1 MNRMFTAAL
10 LTATLLAV
18 PMIAQ
23 AENNH
28 FVEQVENSHLAILTG
43 LTSDQLAQMT
53 MEEISI
59 VIQLRRDAA
68 N

>member
-28 FVEQVENSHLAILTG
+28 FAEQAENSHLAILTG
-43 LTSDQLAQMT
+43 LTSNQLAQMT